1 MKHDEK
7 WGWKLAWSGVGLMVA
22 SGLLGYLSLSPGT
35 FGLDGV
41 LYYVVVVILYVIYIA
56 AIYIVIRKFFGK
68 KKK

>member
-7 WGWKLAWSGVGLMVA
+7 WGWKLAWSGIGLMVA
-22 SGLLGYLSLSPGT
+22 GWLLGYLSRSLET

-41 LYYVVVVILYVIYIA
+41 LYYVVAAVLCVIYVA

-68 KKK
+68 KK

>member
-7 WGWKLAWSGVGLMVA
+7 WGWKLARAGIGLMA
-22 SGLLGYLSLSPGT
+22 AGWLLGYLSLSLET

-41 LYYVVVVILYVIYIA
+41 LYYVVIAVLCVIYVA

-68 KKK
+68 KK

>member
-7 WGWKLAWSGVGLMVA
+7 WGWKLVRAGIGLMVA
-22 SGLLGYLSLSPGT
+22 SWLLGYLSLSPET

-41 LYYVVVVILYVIYIA
+41 LYYVVAAILCVIYVA

-68 KKK
+68 KK

>member
-7 WGWKLAWSGVGLMVA
+7 WGWKLAWSGVGLMGA
-22 SGLLGYLSLSPGT
+22 GWLLGYLSLET

-41 LYYVVVVILYVIYIA
+41 LYYVVVAILCVIYVA

-68 KKK
+68 KK

>member
-7 WGWKLAWSGVGLMVA
+7 WGWEMAWSGVGLMVV
-22 SGLLGYLSLSPGT
+22 SLLLGYLSLSPEA

-41 LYYVVVVILYVIYIA
+41 LYYVVVAILCVADVA

-68 KKK
+68 KK

>member
-7 WGWKLAWSGVGLMVA
+7 WGWKLAWSGIGLMVA
-22 SGLLGYLSLSPGT
+22 GWLLGYLSRLLGT

-41 LYYVVVVILYVIYIA
+41 LYYVVVAILYMIYVA

-68 KKK
+68 KK